1 MFFYFIFC
9 ALRCVYGQEVGADKK
24 KMKQVDED
32 WKKKW
37 TFASAGG
44 VDGERSAR

>member
-1 MFFYFIFC
+1 VC
-9 ALRCVYGQEVGADKK
+9 TGRKWEQTKK